1 MSPKTWTVTRITDH
15 AAASPSRT
23 VAKDELHAVV
33 AEAMYGRTFGQAVR
47 AANSRAHG
55 RRDGA

>member
-1 MSPKTWTVTRITDH
+1 MSPKTWNVTLVSDH

-33 AEAMYGRTFGQAVR
+33 AEAMYGRAFGQAVR
-47 AANSRAHG
+47 TANA
-55 RRDGA
+55 RRTAS